1 MLPSVVFLNEEM
13 LLKIFAIQ
21 DVSNAAKLP
30 AAHEKSSVALKKR
43 EEIERLVVVRP
54 LPAASKSSRLE

>member
-30 AAHEKSSVALKKR
+30 AAREKSSVALKKR